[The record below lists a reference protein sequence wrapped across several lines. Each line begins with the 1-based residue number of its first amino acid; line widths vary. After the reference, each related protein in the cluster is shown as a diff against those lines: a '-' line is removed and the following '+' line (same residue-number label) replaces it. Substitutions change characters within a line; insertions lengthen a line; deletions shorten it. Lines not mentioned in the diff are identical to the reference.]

1 MVIDLKVKTACDA
14 KKQGD
19 KDVQRLLENRP
30 VSGGIQILPAAGDRA
45 PDLCDSLFSFELF
58 NFELLKCQLL
68 GCADR
73 GVYHIELIGS
83 SHNDSDLP
91 RPSPLS

>member
-1 MVIDLKVKTACDA
+1 MFKGFWKIDKSLEESRFTQLIGLV
-14 KKQGD
+14 
-19 KDVQRLLENRP
+19 LLIC
-30 VSGGIQILPAAGDRA
+30 VGILHDLEILMR
-45 PDLCDSLFSFELF
+45 
-58 NFELLKCQLL
+58 QLL

-91 RPSPLS
+91 SPSPLP